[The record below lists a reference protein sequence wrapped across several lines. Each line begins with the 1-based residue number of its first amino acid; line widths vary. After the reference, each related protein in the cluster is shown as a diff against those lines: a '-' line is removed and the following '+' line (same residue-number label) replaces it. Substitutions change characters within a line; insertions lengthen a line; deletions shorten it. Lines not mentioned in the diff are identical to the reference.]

1 MKTIAT
7 MALKPGMVLAEDVLS
22 YKNELLL
29 SRNTTLDDIAIAKI
43 SRYSVMCVNIKEEAD
58 FATTHFEKIRV
69 SEGFRRFEK
78 SYGIYMAVYKKMI
91 DKLVNED
98 APIETETLYQIY
110 GEITGCAKTGEILL
124 DYLYNM
130 LPTEDTVTYTHA
142 VNSALVAG
150 VFATWLGLPQ
160 KDQFLLIQCGFL
172 YDVGKFLLPPELI
185 WKPNRLTD
193 EEYKRV
199 KSHTIYGYHIIK
211 NHGLD
216 ENIIRATLE
225 HHERYNGTGY
235 PKGLK
240 DDEINFYARIM
251 SIVDA
256 YCAMTSARSY
266 RKTLIPLQVVAN
278 FEESSDKYSPILL
291 KPILTHIANSQ
302 MGMTVRLSDG
312 STAEIILINQLRL
325 SRPLVKCGDNNL
337 IDLAKRTDLSIEAV
351 L

>member
-29 SRNTTLDDIAIAKI
+29 SRNTTLDDVSIAKI

-58 FATTHFEKIRV
+58 FATTHFEKVRV

-78 SYGIYMAVYKKMI
+78 AYAIYMSVYKKI
-91 DKLVNED
+91 IERLINDD
-98 APIETETLYQIY
+98 ADIELETLFQIY

-130 LPTEDTVTYTHA
+130 LPTEDTVTYSHN

-160 KDQFLLIQCGFL
+160 KDQFLLIECGFL
-172 YDVGKFLLPPELI
+172 YDIGKFLLAPELVT
-185 WKPNRLTD
+185 KPDRLTE
-193 EEYKRV
+193 EEYRRIKA
-199 KSHTIYGYHIIK
+199 HTVYGYHLIK
-211 NHGLD
+211 NHNLD
-216 ENIIRATLE
+216 ENVIKCTLQ
-225 HHERYNGTGY
+225 HHEMCNGTGY

-240 DDEINFYARIM
+240 EDEINFYAKII

-256 YCAMTSARSY
+256 YCAMTSARTY

-278 FEESSDKYSPILL
+278 FEATADRYAPAIL
-291 KPILTHIANSQ
+291 KTILGHIANSQ
-302 MGMTVRLSDG
+302 LGMTVRLSDG
-312 STAEIILINQLRL
+312 TTAEIILINQLRF
-325 SRPLVKCGDNNL
+325 SRPLVKCGDTL
-337 IDLAKRTDLSIEAV
+337 IDLTKRTDLSIVAV

>member
-58 FATTHFEKIRV
+58 FATTHFEKVRV

-78 SYGIYMAVYKKMI
+78 SYSIYMAVYKKMI
-91 DKLVNED
+91 DNLINED
-98 APIETETLYQIY
+98 ADIETETLYQIY

-130 LPTEDTVTYTHA
+130 LPTEDTVTYSHCM
-142 VNSALVAG
+142 NSALVAG
-150 VFATWLGLPQ
+150 VFATWLGLPL
-160 KDQFLLIQCGFL
+160 KDQFTLIECGFL
-172 YDVGKFLLPPELI
+172 YDIGKFLLAPELVS
-185 WKPNRLTD
+185 KPDKLTD
-193 EEYKRV
+193 SEFERV
-199 KSHTIYGYHIIK
+199 KAHTIYGYHLIK

-216 ENIIRATLE
+216 ENVLKCTLQ
-225 HHERYNGTGY
+225 HHEMCNGTGY
-235 PKGLK
+235 PKILK
-240 DDEINFYARIM
+240 EDDINFYAKII

-278 FEESSDKYSPILL
+278 FEATSDRYSPALL
-291 KPILTHIANSQ
+291 KSILSHIANSQ
-302 MGMTVRLSDG
+302 LGMTVRLSDG
-312 STAEIILINQLRL
+312 TMAEIILINQLKL
-325 SRPLVKCGDNNL
+325 SRPLVKCGDTL
-337 IDLAKRTDLSIEAV
+337 IDLTKRTDLEIVEV
-351 L
+351 I

>member
-78 SYGIYMAVYKKMI
+78 SYAIYMSVYKKLI
-91 DKLVNED
+91 ENLLYED
-98 APIETETLYQIY
+98 APIETETLFQIY
-110 GEITGCAKTGEILL
+110 GEMTGSAKTGEILL

-130 LPTEDTVTYTHA
+130 LPTEDTVTYSHC

-160 KDQFLLIQCGFL
+160 KDQFLLIECGFL
-172 YDVGKFLLPPELI
+172 YDIGKFLLAPELVS
-185 WKPNRLTD
+185 KPDRLT
-193 EEYKRV
+193 ESEYQRV
-199 KSHTIYGYHIIK
+199 KAHTIYGYHIIK
-211 NHGLD
+211 NHDLD
-216 ENIIRATLE
+216 ENVLKCTLQ
-225 HHERYNGTGY
+225 HHEMCNGTGY

-240 DDEINFYARIM
+240 EDDINFYAKII

-278 FEESSDKYSPILL
+278 FEATADRYSPALL
-291 KPILTHIANSQ
+291 KSILGHIASSQ
-302 MGMTVRLSDG
+302 LGMTVRLSDG
-312 STAEIILINQLRL
+312 TMAEIILINQLRL
-325 SRPLVKCGDNNL
+325 SRPLVKCGDTL
-337 IDLAKRTDLSIEAV
+337 IDLAKRTDLEIVAV